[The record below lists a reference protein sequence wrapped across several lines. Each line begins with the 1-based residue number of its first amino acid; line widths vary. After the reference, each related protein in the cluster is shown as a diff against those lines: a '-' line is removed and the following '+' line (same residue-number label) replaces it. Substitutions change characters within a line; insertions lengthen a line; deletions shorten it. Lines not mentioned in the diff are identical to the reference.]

1 MVELH
6 EAQIGVATMKWLA
19 VNWKF
24 GLAVYSVVAFAAA
37 VFWVVA
43 LYGRDEN

>member
-1 MVELH
+1 MELH
-6 EAQIGVATMKWLA
+6 EAKIEVTAMRWIA

-24 GLAVYSVVAFAAA
+24 ALAVYSIVAFASAL
-37 VFWVVA
+37 FWVVA

>member
-1 MVELH
+1 MR
-6 EAQIGVATMKWLA
+6 WLA

-24 GLAVYSVVAFAAA
+24 ALVVYSIVAFASAC
-37 VFWVVA
+37 FWVVA